1 MQHEKFHYADLASH
15 EAELLRLGVHLPL
28 SSDLSVLKT
37 PVQAGKLSMRKSLR
51 KRWQTICK

>member
-1 MQHEKFHYADLASH
+1 MQHEKFHYADLAAL

-37 PVQAGKLSMRKSLR
+37 PVQAGKLALANRLVVQPM
-51 KRWQTICK
+51 